1 MEEAIAA
8 VGTALAE
15 RAAGTLVAPPR
26 TTWPVPPSALT
37 ITPGGLGSLG
47 ALGMRVYVRG
57 VREDQLTAVWRI
69 ADAGLEGIVVGPE
82 LGRVRTGAIG
92 GLAIRCLA
100 PARVRTVGILGGGP
114 QSRTQLLAARVV
126 RPSITEVRLFRRDP
140 ERRAATAAAW
150 AAATG
155 LPVRAVESPR
165 AAVDGAELVI
175 LATDSSTPV
184 VDARWLA
191 PGAHVNTLGPKY
203 RGNSEIGED
212 LLASA
217 DRLVS
222 DFPEQYRDEP
232 EFIGHGRAT
241 RTRLRD
247 LAEVVA
253 APPDRPEG
261 ERTVFL
267 SHGLAGTEVAVARR
281 ALANAERLGIGV
293 ELDLE
298 N

>member
-82 LGRVRTGAIG
+82 LGRVRTGAIRG
-92 GLAIRCLA
+92 LA

-140 ERRAATAAAW
+140 ERRA
-150 AAATG
+150 
-155 LPVRAVESPR
+155 
-165 AAVDGAELVI
+165 
-175 LATDSSTPV
+175 
-184 VDARWLA
+184 
-191 PGAHVNTLGPKY
+191 
-203 RGNSEIGED
+203 
-212 LLASA
+212 
-217 DRLVS
+217 
-222 DFPEQYRDEP
+222 
-232 EFIGHGRAT
+232 
-241 RTRLRD
+241 
-247 LAEVVA
+247 
-253 APPDRPEG
+253 
-261 ERTVFL
+261 
-267 SHGLAGTEVAVARR
+267 
-281 ALANAERLGIGV
+281 
-293 ELDLE
+293 
-298 N
+298 